1 MQYSWEELFIKI
13 QDVQFRCTNGGV
25 GRKSIEEIL
34 SMMQKGYG
42 DLTETSS

>member
-1 MQYSWEELFIKI
+1 MTIM
-13 QDVQFRCTNGGV
+13 RNGGV